1 MPFSLRSLAA
11 ISRMRRLARRI
22 ACLRSSVASVSFAH
36 GPRRPRA
43 ASSSMAMALATS
55 PALWP
60 PMPSATAATGLEL
73 R

>member
-1 MPFSLRSLAA
+1 MPLSRRSLAA
-11 ISRMRRLARRI
+11 VSRMRRLARRI
-22 ACLRSSVASVSFAH
+22 ACLRSSVAAVSFAH
-36 GPRRPRA
+36 GPWSRRA

-60 PMPSATAATGLEL
+60 PMPSATAATGWEL